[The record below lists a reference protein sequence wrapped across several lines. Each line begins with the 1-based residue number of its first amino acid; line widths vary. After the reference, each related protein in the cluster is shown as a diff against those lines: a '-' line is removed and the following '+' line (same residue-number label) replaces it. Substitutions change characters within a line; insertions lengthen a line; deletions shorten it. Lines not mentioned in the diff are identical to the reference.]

1 MHNFELLKKE
11 TWIILGNNT
20 VISETRSDQPT
31 VILDTNRRIKKRKID
46 EVLANWQMY
55 LLLLPSI
62 IFVFIFSYIPMYG
75 ILIAF
80 QDFDPYIGFLK
91 SPWVG
96 FEHFTDFFQSVVFWK
111 LIRNTLVI
119 SITNLV
125 VGFPTPIILA
135 LLINE
140 LRSRMFKKAVQTISY
155 LPYFVSTVVV
165 VGMVVQFTTP
175 STGIINQ
182 IIKAFGGDPI
192 NFMAE
197 PAWFVP
203 LYTLSGLWQY
213 IGWSSII
220 YIAALSGIDPTLYE
234 AAIMDGASR
243 LKQMVHISIPS
254 IMPTIIIMFIFAIGS
269 LLSVSYEK
277 IILMYRPITYD
288 TADVI
293 NTYIY
298 RTGVLGGQYSAS
310 TAIGLF
316 QTVINCLLLVG
327 SNYISRKTTETS
339 LW

>member
-1 MHNFELLKKE
+1 M
-11 TWIILGNNT
+11 NNNA
-20 VISETRSDQPT
+20 VISKERLDSST
-31 VILDTNRRIKKRKID
+31 VTLDTKRKIRKRKID
-46 EVLANWQMY
+46 DVLSNWQMY

-62 IFVFIFSYIPMYG
+62 IFVFVFSYIPMYG
-75 ILIAF
+75 VLIAF

-96 FEHFTDFFQSVVFWK
+96 FKHFTDFFQSVVFWR

-119 SITNLV
+119 SITGLV
-125 VGFPTPIILA
+125 VGFPTPIVLA

-140 LRSRMFKKAVQTISY
+140 LRSRLFKKVVQTVSY

-182 IIKAFGGDPI
+182 IIKAFGGEPI

-197 PAWFVP
+197 SAWFVP
-203 LYTLSGLWQY
+203 LYTLSGLWQG

-254 IMPTIIIMFIFAIGS
+254 IMPTIIIMFIFAIGG

-316 QTVINCLLLVG
+316 QTVINSLLLVG
-327 SNYISRKTTETS
+327 CNYISRKTTETS